1 MTTENK
7 VDIGIFKVITRSI
20 ARSHS
25 LETMSEQLTQL
36 LVGALGIKGC
46 SILLLNP
53 ETEELEILTSF
64 GLSINYLNKG
74 PLAIGKD
81 HEERMKQG
89 SIVIAD
95 IEDSAELQYP
105 EEARKEGI
113 RAMVS
118 LPVQL
123 HEKLVGV
130 LRLYHYEAWDV
141 SEPDLDSLSLLAEV
155 VGLAVMY
162 TRILT
167 AFKTVKDVVREV
179 HPIWLEEGV

>member
-46 SILLLNP
+46 SILVLNP
-53 ETEELEILTSF
+53 ESEELEILTSF
-64 GLSINYLNKG
+64 GLSIDYLNKG
-74 PLAIGKD
+74 PLTIDKD
-81 HEERMKQG
+81 HEKRIKQG
-89 SIVIAD
+89 AIVITD
-95 IEDSAELQYP
+95 IENSTGLQYP
-105 EEARKEGI
+105 EEARREGI
-113 RAMVS
+113 RSMVS

-123 HEKLVGV
+123 HESLVGV
-130 LRLYHYEAWDV
+130 LRLYHFETWEV
-141 SEPDLDSLSLLAEV
+141 SEADLDSLSLLAEV

-167 AFKTVKDVVREV
+167 AFNAVKDIVREV
-179 HPIWLEEGV
+179 HPIWLENGA